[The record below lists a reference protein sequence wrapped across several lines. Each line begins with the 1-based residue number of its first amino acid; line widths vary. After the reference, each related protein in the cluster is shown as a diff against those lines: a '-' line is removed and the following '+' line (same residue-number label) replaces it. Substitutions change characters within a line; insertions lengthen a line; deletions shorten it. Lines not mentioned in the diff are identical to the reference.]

1 MNNNII
7 HPPKVS
13 LSVEGDPEIQ
23 LSCVSNVYIRMMH
36 FKHTGDIEEGHTH
49 PFDHVSLLSFGK
61 AKVTVDGNS
70 KTFEAPQMIFIAKE
84 KVHMIEALQDGT
96 VMLCIHAI
104 RDGERVEDII
114 DPKSLI
120 IPPGAAGIEFL
131 QKYDLAKF
139 ITDKI

>member
-1 MNNNII
+1 MINNVI
-7 HPPKVS
+7 HPPK
-13 LSVEGDPEIQ
+13 LTCSVEGDPDIQ
-23 LSCVSNVYIRMMH
+23 LSCVSNIYIRMMH
-36 FKHTGDIEEGHTH
+36 FRHIGDIEEGHTH

-84 KVHMIEALQDGT
+84 KVHMIEALEDGT

-120 IPPGAAGIEFL
+120 IPPGGAGADFL
-131 QKYDLAKF
+131 KQHDLLKF
-139 ITDKI
+139 IVSK